1 MPHIHISLQSG
12 DNTILKRMARR
23 HTREQVI
30 DFCNEIKKY
39 RKNIAI
45 GADLIAGFPTETEVM
60 HKNSYKLIEEIG
72 LVFGHIFPYSVR
84 ENTPAALM
92 EQVPVETRRRR
103 AKELRAIAQ
112 IQLEEFTKEQS
123 KFTHKVLIENE
134 TTGRT
139 ENYLTVK
146 LHDGILENHKIGDI
160 VELKF

>member
-1 MPHIHISLQSG
+1 MERSLFLSLQFKYSQRVVENRG
-12 DNTILKRMARR
+12 FFLRAELARLSFVFR
-23 HTREQVI
+23 
-30 DFCNEIKKY
+30 
-39 RKNIAI
+39 
-45 GADLIAGFPTETEVM
+45 TE
-60 HKNSYKLIEEIG
+60 KA
-72 LVFGHIFPYSVR
+72 IFPYSVR

-146 LHDGILENHKIGDI
+146 LHKDILKNHKIGDV